1 MILLETMKRRIR
13 SAQDMQ
19 SIVHTMRSFA
29 AVNITQYESAA
40 RASEDYL
47 KTVLKGLEMLRWL
60 HPQKTIPEQTGS
72 VQQVGMIIYGSD
84 QGMCGSFNEQ
94 ITTYVHEM
102 ISSGYD
108 KQQVRIQVVGSR
120 AADLISDHGYEID
133 ALYEVPSSVNGI
145 SNLTLD
151 LLPNLETW
159 LHKYHLKTLIQFHNV
174 RIRKASWEPSHSR
187 VLPFELDEVLPE
199 ATSRWDSR
207 SLPMITIDPENL
219 YRELVHQYLFVM
231 LYRAVAH
238 SLAGENA
245 SRIASM
251 QAAEKNIGERLDE
264 LQKNYQ
270 LGRQEA
276 ITEELLDVITGFEA
290 LQNSPQTKKRNHQHE

>member
-1 MILLETMKRRIR
+1 MIILETMKRRIR
-13 SAQDMQ
+13 SAEDMQ

-29 AVNITQYESAA
+29 AVNIKQYESAA
-40 RASEDYL
+40 RASNDYL
-47 KTVLKGLEMLRWL
+47 ETVLKGLEMLRWL
-60 HPQKTIPEQTGS
+60 HPQQETPPRTDSDQL
-72 VQQVGMIIYGSD
+72 VGLVVYGSD

-94 ITTYVHEM
+94 ITTYVHE
-102 ISSGYD
+102 IILSRFD
-108 KQQVRIQVVGSR
+108 REQVRLQVVGSR
-120 AADLISDHGYEID
+120 AADLMSDHGYEID

-151 LLPNLETW
+151 LLPNLEAW
-159 LHKYHLKTLIQFHNV
+159 LRKYRLGTLIQFHNI
-174 RIRKASWEPSHSR
+174 RIRKASWQPTHSR
-187 VLPFELDEVLPE
+187 ILPFELDEVLP
-199 ATSRWDSR
+199 ATSSRWNSR

-219 YRELVHQYLFVM
+219 YSELVHQYLFVM
-231 LYRAVAH
+231 LYRAIAN

-251 QAAEKNIGERLDE
+251 QAAEKNIGERLEE

-290 LQNSPQTKKRNHQHE
+290 LREEF

>member
-1 MILLETMKRRIR
+1 MMLLETMKRRIR
-13 SAQDMQ
+13 SAEDMQ

-29 AVNITQYESAA
+29 AVNIKQYESAA

-47 KTVLKGLEMLRWL
+47 ETVLKGLEMLRWL
-60 HPQKTIPEQTGS
+60 HPQKETVSQATS
-72 VQQVGMIIYGSD
+72 DQLVGLIVYGSD

-94 ITTYVHEM
+94 ITTYAHEM
-102 ISSGYD
+102 ILDQFD
-108 KQQVRIQVVGSR
+108 KKQVRLQVVGSR
-120 AADLISDHGYEID
+120 AADLMSEHGYEID
-133 ALYEVPSSVNGI
+133 ALHEVPNSVNGI
-145 SNLTLD
+145 SHLTLD
-151 LLPNLETW
+151 LLPDLEAW
-159 LHKYHLKTLIQFHNV
+159 LHKHHLGTLIQFHNI
-174 RIRKASWEPSHSR
+174 RIRKASWQPSHSQ
-187 VLPFELDEVLPE
+187 VLPFELDKVLPE

-207 SLPMITIDPENL
+207 SLPMIAIDPEDL

-231 LYRAVAH
+231 LYRAIAN

-251 QAAEKNIGERLDE
+251 QAAEKNIGERLEE

-270 LGRQEA
+270 RGRQEA

-290 LQNSPQTKKRNHQHE
+290 LQKES